1 CPSRREKGQAKE
13 SRVKRTEKEEC
24 RRKDQEINRLEKKIE
39 DKDVVMAD
47 CLRELKEQH
56 KTRVTEL
63 EERIADMKRRI
74 MKLESENNVQ
84 KLKLET
90 SMERESSV
98 DSDYGRSSSGR
109 LSNSGRQYSLMSL
122 NSFTSV
128 RTLNNRRMTDSDM
141 SSSLYSP
148 RRRGDSQYDVSSC
161 GLTRAPSTSSIIEK
175 DRRISDLERQLS
187 QLSRS
192 LLQNESCLASFE
204 SSLKR
209 AAEKIA
215 ACQHENALRTA
226 RRGTD
231 DQERE
236 RLRDELAR
244 VQVELDRAVTTI
256 RQLEGSVQTQGKKAM
271 NDLEKP
277 FTLNE
282 FLPIQWL
289 VKKGYAL
296 LKILH
301 TVSTELVCSNF
312 YSQFAEQDETNSALN
327 TIENKLEKMDLKE
340 H

>member
-1 CPSRREKGQAKE
+1 SEAELDEEKSRTQRQMDTVAELQRTISDLNARLATHDSVLLEERNLRRKVERDHDRTKDDYIHTQASLAKLQQ
-13 SRVKRTEKEEC
+13 KYDALKEEC

-187 QLSRS
+187 Q
-192 LLQNESCLASFE
+192 
-204 SSLKR
+204 
-209 AAEKIA
+209 
-215 ACQHENALRTA
+215 
-226 RRGTD
+226 
-231 DQERE
+231 
-236 RLRDELAR
+236 
-244 VQVELDRAVTTI
+244 
-256 RQLEGSVQTQGKKAM
+256 
-271 NDLEKP
+271 
-277 FTLNE
+277 
-282 FLPIQWL
+282 
-289 VKKGYAL
+289 
-296 LKILH
+296 
-301 TVSTELVCSNF
+301 
-312 YSQFAEQDETNSALN
+312 
-327 TIENKLEKMDLKE
+327 
-340 H
+340 